1 MNPSLSGKSYPDA
14 TFTVDP
20 QRVEAFRAVFDEPS
34 GIPATFVTAAEFAV
48 FPSIVNDPELGLDLS
63 KVLHGNQEYSYA
75 RPLEVGETLTV
86 RTRIESI
93 RTMGANAFLTIATE
107 LVGADGRIACTARST
122 MIERGGD

>member
-1 MNPSLSGKSYPDA
+1 MNPSLSGKSYPDT

-20 QRVEAFRAVFDEPS
+20 ERVEAFRAVFDEPS

-48 FPSIVNDPELGLDLS
+48 FPSIVSDPELGLDLT

-75 RPLEVGETLTV
+75 RPLEPGETLTV

-93 RTMGANAFLTIATE
+93 RTMGGNAFLTIATE
-107 LVGADGRIACTARST
+107 LVGADGEIACNARST